1 MTDTSHALCGAD
13 HQSGCDCAADPS
25 PENAAAADGGRGDA
39 DLSRVGAPVLVE
51 VTRGG
56 VVESVHR
63 GRACIVDAAGHVLEH
78 WGDIDALV
86 FPRSTI
92 KPIQALPLLESGAAQ
107 ALGVTDAEI
116 ALACA
121 SHSGETRHTRAV
133 AAWLARMGLTV
144 DHLECGPQEPSDSE
158 TAAELIRMGEAPS
171 ALHNNC
177 SGKHTGMLATALH
190 KREPLAGYIRY
201 DHPVQQRILGVIE
214 QMSGQDLG
222 HAPWGID
229 GCSIPT
235 IAMPLAALAYAMAR
249 LADPSQLP
257 ERRAEAA
264 KRIRTAWA
272 THSYLIAGR
281 NTFDTEMIRGSAGL
295 ALVKQG
301 AEGVGV
307 AVLPRLGLG
316 VALKIDDGSSRAR
329 DVAMAALVRRSGAL
343 TKENWRRVAELETI
357 PVMTRAGRDA
367 GSVRPAA
374 DWLPY
379 GAF

>member
-1 MTDTSHALCGAD
+1 MNNDRHGLCGAD
-13 HQSGCDCAADPS
+13 GEGGCDCAAEPS
-25 PENAAAADGGRGDA
+25 HDNAIPAADADAAAE
-39 DLSRVGAPVLVE
+39 LSATGAPVLVE

-56 VVESVHR
+56 IVESVHR
-63 GRACIVDAAGHVLEH
+63 GRACIVDAAGHVLEQ
-78 WGDIDALV
+78 WGDIDGLV

-92 KPIQALPLLESGAAQ
+92 KPVQAIPLLETGAAQ
-107 ALGVTDAEI
+107 ALGVTDAEV

-133 AAWLARMGLTV
+133 AAWLARLGLSE

-158 TAAELIRMGEAPS
+158 TAAELTRSGDAPS

-190 KREPLAGYIRY
+190 RREPLAGYTRY

-214 QMSGQDLG
+214 QMSGQDLSQ
-222 HAPWGID
+222 APWGID

-249 LADPSQLP
+249 IADPSELP
-257 ERRAEAA
+257 ERRAEAVR
-264 KRIRTAWA
+264 RIRTAWA
-272 THSYLIAGR
+272 AHAYLIAGR

-316 VALKIDDGSSRAR
+316 IAVKIDDGSSRAR
-329 DVAMAALVRRSGAL
+329 DVAMAALVRRTGAV

-367 GSVRPAA
+367 GIVRPAVN
-374 DWLPY
+374 WLPY
-379 GAF
+379 GEF

>member
-13 HQSGCDCAADPS
+13 HNSGCDCAAEPS
-25 PENAAAADGGRGDA
+25 PESAAAAEGRADA
-39 DLSRVGAPVLVE
+39 DLSRIGAPVLVE

-92 KPIQALPLLESGAAQ
+92 KPVQAIPLLESGAAQ
-107 ALGVTDAEI
+107 ALGVSDAEL

-133 AAWLARMGLTV
+133 SAWLARMGLTV

-158 TAAELIRMGEAPS
+158 TAAELTRIGEAPS

-190 KREPLAGYIRY
+190 KGEPLNGYTRY

-214 QMSGQDLG
+214 QMSGQDLS

-249 LADPSQLP
+249 IADPSQLP

-316 VALKIDDGSSRAR
+316 IALKIDDGSSRAR

-367 GSVRPAA
+367 GMVRPAA

>member
-13 HQSGCDCAADPS
+13 GKSGCDCAAESS
-25 PENAAAADGGRGDA
+25 PENAAVAEGRAAA
-39 DLSRVGAPVLVE
+39 DLSRIGAPVLVE

-92 KPIQALPLLESGAAQ
+92 KPVQAIPLLESGAAH
-107 ALGVTDAEI
+107 ALGVSDAEI

-133 AAWLARMGLTV
+133 SAWLARMGLTV
-144 DHLECGPQEPSDSE
+144 DHLECGPQEPFDGE
-158 TAAELIRMGEAPS
+158 TAAELTRIGEAPS

-177 SGKHTGMLATALH
+177 SGKHAAMLATALH
-190 KREPLAGYIRY
+190 KREPLTGYIRY

-214 QMSGQDLG
+214 QMSGQDLS
-222 HAPWGID
+222 HAPWGAD
-229 GCSIPT
+229 GCSVPT
-235 IAMPLAALAYAMAR
+235 VAMPLAALAYAMAR

-301 AEGVGV
+301 GEGVSV
-307 AVLPRLGLG
+307 AVLPKLGLG
-316 VALKIDDGSSRAR
+316 IALKIDDGSSRAR
-329 DVAMAALVRRSGAL
+329 DVAMAALVRRSGAV

-367 GSVRPAA
+367 GMVRPAA

>member
-1 MTDTSHALCGAD
+1 MTSTTHTLCGAD
-13 HQSGCDCAADPS
+13 HGGGCDCAAEPS
-25 PENAAAADGGRGDA
+25 PENAASAAEGRAAA
-39 DLSRVGAPVLVE
+39 DLSSSGAPVLVE

-92 KPIQALPLLESGAAQ
+92 KPVQAIPLLESGAAQ
-107 ALGVTDAEI
+107 ALGVSDAEI

-133 AAWLARMGLTV
+133 SAWLTRMGLTV

-158 TAAELIRMGEAPS
+158 TAAELTRIGEAPS

-190 KREPLAGYIRY
+190 KREPLAGYTRY

-214 QMSGQDLG
+214 QMSGQDLS

-249 LADPSQLP
+249 IADPSQLP
-257 ERRAEAA
+257 ERRAEAV

-316 VALKIDDGSSRAR
+316 IALKIDDGSSRAR

-367 GSVRPAA
+367 GMVRPAP

>member
-13 HQSGCDCAADPS
+13 HNSGCDCAAEPS
-25 PENAAAADGGRGDA
+25 PESAAAAEGRADA
-39 DLSRVGAPVLVE
+39 DLSRIGAPVLVE

-92 KPIQALPLLESGAAQ
+92 KPVQAIPLLESGAAQ
-107 ALGVTDAEI
+107 ALGVSDAEL

-133 AAWLARMGLTV
+133 SAWLARMGLTV

-158 TAAELIRMGEAPS
+158 TAAELIRIGEAPS

-190 KREPLAGYIRY
+190 KGEPLNGYTRY

-214 QMSGQDLG
+214 QMSGQDLS

-249 LADPSQLP
+249 IADPSQLP

-316 VALKIDDGSSRAR
+316 IALKIDDGSSRAR

-367 GSVRPAA
+367 GMVRPAA